1 MDEIWVSLLYQNVLA
16 WGRGMS
22 MGLCECVYRGVMFAH
37 STQGSV
43 WHLSRVSPSVMRTQG
58 PVKGSLSVSH
68 SLMSPFVQLFTFSE
82 SADPLDTEHILSSW
96 DCNWSKWGSH
106 YERERMREFGLSLR
120 VRLLFVSPDWLSLN
134 ANYRH
139 SWTKVLSCNWKIAL
153 CIIHHRSVLI
163 FG

>member
-96 DCNWSKWGSH
+96 DCNWSKSMRIEANLTLW
-106 YERERMREFGLSLR
+106 ERENER
-120 VRLLFVSPDWLSLN
+120 VWVESESAIAVCLAWLTLFECQLPPQLN
-134 ANYRH
+134 ESAE
-139 SWTKVLSCNWKIAL
+139 L
-153 CIIHHRSVLI
+153 
-163 FG
+163 